1 MVYSSKRGLSPV
13 TVSFA
18 SFIAFVSAHPVF
30 AYVVVWLVA
39 MLEAVP
45 VFGSLIPGSSII
57 IGLSAL
63 ISSGVLNLTA
73 MATAAVT
80 GAFVGDNLAFLVGHR
95 QQRQI
100 LAAWPLSLYPKLV
113 ERCEEFFNR
122 YGRVAV
128 FLGRFIA
135 PIRAFIPVTAG
146 AVGMPARTFV
156 TFDIPAILLW
166 ASVHILPGMEAGSLL
181 EQWGVRVKHWL
192 IPAMAV
198 GAAIWLVIWA
208 VMHLRR
214 NIARSEAAG

>member
-1 MVYSSKRGLSPV
+1 M
-13 TVSFA
+13 TISFA
-18 SFIAFVSAHPVF
+18 SLIAFVSTHPDY

-63 ISSGVLNLTA
+63 ISTGGLDLTA
-73 MATAAVT
+73 MAVAAVT
-80 GAFVGDNLAFLVGHR
+80 GAFIGDNVAFLVGHR
-95 QQRQI
+95 QQRRI

-113 ERCEEFFNR
+113 ERCERFFNR

-146 AVGMPARTFV
+146 AVGMPPRTFFA
-156 TFDIPAILLW
+156 FDIPVILFW
-166 ASVHILPGMEAGSLL
+166 ASVHILPGMMAGSLL
-181 EQWGVRVKHWL
+181 EEWGVRVKHWL
-192 IPAMAV
+192 VPAMAV

>member
-1 MVYSSKRGLSPV
+1 V
-13 TVSFA
+13 TDHFA
-18 SFIAFVSAHPVF
+18 SLIAFVSTHPDY

-63 ISSGVLNLTA
+63 IATGALDLSA
-73 MATAAVT
+73 MAIAAVT
-80 GAFVGDNLAFLVGHR
+80 GAFIGDGLAFFVGHR
-95 QQRQI
+95 QQRRI
-100 LAAWPLSLYPKLV
+100 LATWPLSLYPGLV
-113 ERCEEFFNR
+113 QRCEEFFRR

-128 FLGRFIA
+128 LLGRFIA

-146 AVGMPARTFV
+146 AVGMPPRTFV
-156 TFDIPAILLW
+156 AFDIPAILLW
-166 ASVHILPGMEAGSLL
+166 AFVHILPGLVAGSLL